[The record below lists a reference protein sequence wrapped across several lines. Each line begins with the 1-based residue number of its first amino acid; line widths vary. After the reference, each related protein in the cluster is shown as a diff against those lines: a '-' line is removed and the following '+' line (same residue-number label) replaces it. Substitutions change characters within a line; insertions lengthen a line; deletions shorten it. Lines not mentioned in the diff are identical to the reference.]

1 MPSNTPIFGFPYPLG
16 TDPVS
21 QGDNDIRAL
30 AEDVET
36 VINTGMGLRL
46 IKSQAIGTTAVAS
59 VPVTGAFSA
68 SFDNYLIT
76 LNGTT
81 PSTSGNWFE
90 FGFNTA
96 DTTGFFGN
104 AYGINFNGTVT
115 NTNTNNLGRLLIAQT
130 NAAAGSNGFSI
141 NVFSPFSATRTA
153 IFSTGNL
160 GPGWMIAGGEHNPAV
175 SQTQFFIRVSVGTMT
190 GGTIRVYGYKN

>member
-1 MPSNTPIFGFPYPLG
+1 MPANTPIFGFPYPLG

-21 QGDNDIRAL
+21 QGDNVIQEL

-46 IKSQAIGTTAVAS
+46 VKSQAIGSTAVTS
-59 VPVTGAFSA
+59 VPVTSAFSSA
-68 SFDNYLIT
+68 FDNYLIT
-76 LNGTT
+76 VSGTT
-81 PSTSGNWFE
+81 PSTSANWFE

-104 AYGINFNGTVT
+104 AYGINFAGTVT
-115 NTNTNNLGRLLIAQT
+115 NTNTNNLGRLLITQT
-130 NAAAGSNGFSI
+130 NAAAGSNGFGI
-141 NVFSPFSATRTA
+141 NVFSPFAATRTS

-175 SQTQFFIRVSVGTMT
+175 SQTQFFIRVSAGTFSN
-190 GGTIRVYGYKN
+190 GTIRVYGYRN